1 MMVLSLLLATLASA
15 PGAHA
20 EGAAAPQPTSAQAL
34 LEQALTL
41 AESVPDAAQ
50 RADAV
55 GLVAAELAK
64 TNPKRTV
71 KLVAGQMASH
81 AQSEAMARAAETLA
95 GDNRLLGLATLIRV
109 SDRSAALV
117 AIGRIIAME
126 ALIDLDEAVDLTSKM
141 DSLTVRRQT
150 EREVSR
156 IVWDELPGDKQKA
169 LQVAVQ
175 WAETIL
181 DPLTEGEALAYAAQG
196 AARLQGAE
204 AAAPIISRISSDDAR
219 DLAWRLVVQEIAP
232 RDPVGAEALL
242 GRIGAVFQRN
252 LAAVSVVAGMAAGGR
267 PADALRLAREIRSS
281 VEKSLEDPRDQGLIL
296 GETAEA
302 IVGVDHSTALSILA
316 SVWPPV
322 KQYGLQC
329 QLAPRV
335 AEKDPKAAREML
347 EDAWLEL
354 RRMDSPLL
362 REELASEALT
372 GAMLCAPDLV
382 DAMAKEQPQ
391 IVQNALPRAVGILA
405 PKHPELASK
414 LVERIGDPVAAES
427 AKVAVITAIAG
438 TQPSVAQ
445 ELAEGLVSP
454 GARSN
459 ALVALATAMGTAA
472 N

>member
-1 MMVLSLLLATLASA
+1 MTVLSLLFVTLAGA

-20 EGAAAPQPTSAQAL
+20 EGGAPQLTTAQAL

-55 GLVAAELAK
+55 GWVAAELAK
-64 TNPKRTV
+64 TDPKRAL
-71 KLVAGQMASH
+71 KLVSDQMASH

-95 GDNRLLGLATLIRV
+95 KDNRLLGLATLIRV

-117 AIGRIIAME
+117 AIGRIIGME

-156 IVWDELPGDKQKA
+156 IVWDELPGDKQRA

-175 WAETIL
+175 WAETTS
-181 DPLTEGEALAYAAQG
+181 DPVTQGEALAYAAQG

-204 AAAPIISRISSDDAR
+204 AAAQIVSRISGDDPR
-219 DLAWRLVVQEIAP
+219 DLAWRLVIQEIAP
-232 RDPVGAEALL
+232 RDPVAAEALL
-242 GRIGAVFQRN
+242 GRIGSPFQRN
-252 LAAVSVVAGMAAGGR
+252 LAAVAVVAGMATAGR

-281 VEKSLEDPRDQGLIL
+281 VEKSQEDPRDQGLIL
-296 GETAEA
+296 AGTAEA
-302 IVGVDHSTALSILA
+302 IIDVDHSAALSILA

-322 KQYGLQC
+322 RQYGLQC

-335 AEKDPKAAREML
+335 AEKDPKAGRELL
-347 EDAWLEL
+347 EDAWLEV

-362 REELASEALT
+362 REELASDALAA
-372 GAMLCAPDLV
+372 AMLFAPDLADV
-382 DAMAKEQPQ
+382 MTTEQPGA
-391 IVQNALPRAVGILA
+391 VQNALAAAVELLA
-405 PKHPELASK
+405 PKRPELALK
-414 LVERIGDPVAAES
+414 LIDRIRDPVTAES

-438 TQPSVAQ
+438 TQRSVASKV
-445 ELAEGLVSP
+445 AEGLVSP
-454 GARSN
+454 GAKSN
-459 ALVALATAMGTAA
+459 ALVALAAA
-472 N
+472 LGGATN